1 MTFTEYIDG
10 IPVHPYAATYPM
22 MSEGDLQA
30 LADDIKANGQR
41 EPIVLAHVDGIHSK
55 QVVLIDGRNRHAAC
69 QLAGVKPEFRTDYLV
84 SGPQIPALIDSLNL
98 HRRHLTPEQK
108 RERIKAALSRNPE
121 LPDYQIAK
129 RTNTSPHT
137 VKRVRE
143 DNPDLQGANE
153 RVNARGQKRP
163 AAYSRVPVEVD
174 RELEA
179 AARAMSSAPDSGP
192 YVAGDSA
199 ASRNVQRFDAMKLA
213 RRMTKDGSDLVAILS
228 SVGGVK
234 GIREQLEEV
243 ASLVELAQEANR
255 GSGIDAGLDRLLG
268 D

>member
-1 MTFTEYIDG
+1 MTSTENVALRKTAAERAARIRAKASDLIQEIADAFNDKDHLALGYSTWHEYCAHELNGSIAIPSVKGDRVDFVRGLSAAGLSQRAISEATGVARNTVARYINP
-10 IPVHPYAATYPM
+10 PVA
-22 MSEGDLQA
+22 Q
-30 LADDIKANGQR
+30 I
-41 EPIVLAHVDGIHSK
+41 EPPS
-55 QVVLIDGRNRHAAC
+55 
-69 QLAGVKPEFRTDYLV
+69 T
-84 SGPQIPALIDSLNL
+84 
-98 HRRHLTPEQK
+98 
-108 RERIKAALSRNPE
+108 
-121 LPDYQIAK
+121 
-129 RTNTSPHT
+129 
-137 VKRVRE
+137 
-143 DNPDLQGANE
+143 
-153 RVNARGQKRP
+153 
-163 AAYSRVPVEVD
+163 YSRVPVEVD

-255 GSGIDAGLDRLLG
+255 GSGIDAGLDRRVG